1 MPLTLDDSSMIVGL
15 LAVFGVVL
23 TIVGVLIARGLF
35 KSKERELPPQLDHG
49 WDTPHTDLTKPRDT
63 SAPQRAPQRIPVSVG
78 ETQTPGRE
86 SSGLQTG
93 APILHPGLVQPGKD
107 DDSFE
112 SSRTLPEAL
121 ANTEKSF
128 FGRLKGLFK
137 NEAAEK
143 NFDEIEE
150 VLMTSDLGPQTV
162 GRLMGKLESLGRSQK
177 ADVAALKSTL
187 KSEFMDIFDK
197 AQIPEAKHEEPL
209 AHLKLGAKPAVWMIV
224 GVNGAGK
231 TTTIGK
237 LSAHLAKQGKRVL
250 VAAGDTFRAAA
261 GAQLK
266 TWTDRAQDGRH
277 EGAQIDFFSPDRVT
291 DPSAVA
297 YDAVARATSQ
307 GFDVVLID
315 TAGRLHTQ
323 TNLMEE
329 LKKVKRVLGKINPEA
344 PHETLIVLDANS
356 GQNALHQAREFH
368 QALGLTGV
376 VLTKMDGTAKGGV
389 AVGLAHELKIPIR
402 LIGIGE
408 KIGDLKP
415 FSANEFVN
423 SILGG
428 ETP

>member
-1 MPLTLDDSSMIVGL
+1 MGHITGGESNLIFMILG
-15 LAVFGVVL
+15 VFAIFL
-23 TIVGVLIARGLF
+23 TIFGVLIARSLF
-35 KSKERELPPQLDHG
+35 LSKEREPAPPVMHPDLAKPA
-49 WDTPHTDLTKPRDT
+49 TP
-63 SAPQRAPQRIPVSVG
+63 
-78 ETQTPGRE
+78 
-86 SSGLQTG
+86 
-93 APILHPGLVQPGKD
+93 D
-107 DDSFE
+107 DFFE
-112 SSRTLPEAL
+112 SSRTLPQAL

-128 FGRLKGLFK
+128 FGRLKGIFK

-143 NFDEIEE
+143 NFDDIEE

-162 GRLMGKLESLGRSQK
+162 GRLMGKLEELGRSQK
-177 ADVAALKSTL
+177 SDVDALKSTL
-187 KSEFMDIFDK
+187 KTEFLDIFEK
-197 AQIPEAKHEEPL
+197 AHIPEANHLETL
-209 AHLKLGAKPAVWMIV
+209 AHLNQKGKPAVWMIV

-266 TWTDRAQDGRH
+266 TWTDRAQGDGRTTGAQGDGRTTGAQGDGRTT
-277 EGAQIDFFSPDRVT
+277 GAQIEFFSPDRVT

-307 GFDVVLID
+307 GYDVVLID

-323 TNLMEE
+323 VNLMEE

-368 QALGLTGV
+368 KAIGLTGV

-415 FSANEFVN
+415 FSASEFVD

-428 ETP
+428 G

>member
-1 MPLTLDDSSMIVGL
+1 MGHITGGESNLIFMILG
-15 LAVFGVVL
+15 VFAIFL
-23 TIVGVLIARGLF
+23 TIFGVLIARSLF
-35 KSKERELPPQLDHG
+35 LSKEREPAPPVMHPDLAKPA
-49 WDTPHTDLTKPRDT
+49 TP
-63 SAPQRAPQRIPVSVG
+63 
-78 ETQTPGRE
+78 
-86 SSGLQTG
+86 
-93 APILHPGLVQPGKD
+93 D
-107 DDSFE
+107 DFFE
-112 SSRTLPEAL
+112 SSRTLPQAL

-128 FGRLKGLFK
+128 FGRLKGIFK

-143 NFDEIEE
+143 NFDDIEE

-162 GRLMGKLESLGRSQK
+162 GRLMGKLEELGRSQK
-177 ADVAALKSTL
+177 SDVDALKSTL
-187 KSEFMDIFDK
+187 KTEFLDIFEK
-197 AQIPEAKHEEPL
+197 AHIPEANHLETL
-209 AHLKLGAKPAVWMIV
+209 AHLNQKGKPAVWMIV

-266 TWTDRAQDGRH
+266 TWTDRAQV
-277 EGAQIDFFSPDRVT
+277 DFFSPDRVT

-307 GFDVVLID
+307 GYDVVLID

-323 TNLMEE
+323 VNLMEE

-368 QALGLTGV
+368 QAIGLTGV

-415 FSANEFVN
+415 FSASEFVD

-428 ETP
+428 G